1 MMTISTTVMNTDP
14 GAALLA
20 AARSGDPSKFID
32 ELTTY
37 RNGVRNPE
45 TGSQLV
51 GWVSTPS
58 NLTQLHNALAEHM
71 GVPHRAMAIRRLNV
85 TRGQKV
91 MMLLQAMEIAVRRT
105 HKL

>member
-1 MMTISTTVMNTDP
+1 MQACTTAMNTDP

-20 AARSGDPSKFID
+20 AAHSGDPARFID
-32 ELTTY
+32 ELVVF

-51 GWVSTPS
+51 GWVSTPA
-58 NLTQLHNALAEHM
+58 NLTQLHTALAENM

>member
-1 MMTISTTVMNTDP
+1 MTISTTAMNTDP
-14 GAALLA
+14 GTALLA

-32 ELTTY
+32 ELTAY

-105 HKL
+105 HNL

>member
-1 MMTISTTVMNTDP
+1 MMTISTTAMNTDP
-14 GAALLA
+14 GTALLA

-32 ELTTY
+32 ELTAY